1 MGISAELMD
10 AMILEAQ
17 QWWIDL
23 SPAEKMQRTGA
34 DTAKEA
40 ERRFAAL
47 CIADQWHLSQ
57 GHIETVANFN
67 WGSKR

>member
-1 MGISAELMD
+1 MSISANLMD
-10 AMILEAQ
+10 AMILQAH

-23 SPAEKMQRTGA
+23 SPAEQMQRTG
-34 DTAKEA
+34 TATEKEA
-40 ERRFAAL
+40 ERRFDML

-67 WGSKR
+67 WGS